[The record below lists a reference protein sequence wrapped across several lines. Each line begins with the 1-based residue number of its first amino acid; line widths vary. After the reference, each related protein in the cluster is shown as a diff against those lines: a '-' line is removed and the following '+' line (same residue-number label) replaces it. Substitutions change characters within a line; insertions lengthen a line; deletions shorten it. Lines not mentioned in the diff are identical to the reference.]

1 MLSADLF
8 LTSCL
13 IPLEVTLELLGLVR
27 QDEFVWQMVL
37 VKVVDQVPESFLIIL
52 ESAQV
57 NQINFKVLLAQH
69 LRDIM
74 EQVLCT
80 HKVRL
85 KLLKPFIWI
94 A

>member
-8 LTSCL
+8 LTACL
-13 IPLEVTLELLGLVR
+13 IPFEVTLELLGLVR

-74 EQVLCT
+74 EQVLRT
-80 HKVRL
+80 HEIRL